1 MPARRRNYDKSCAG
15 LPSRDPLCCPYRF
28 VGAPRQSPGG
38 DRPQLYPVVRS
49 TVFRRDSSESAKPAY
64 VGLSTMSS
72 DSVPTTLKFG
82 PFELSTRERVL
93 RRGDVVLSL
102 GSRALDILIYLAER
116 PGEVIGKKQLI
127 DQVWS
132 DVNVE
137 EGSLRVHVA
146 AIRKALADG
155 QFGNRYVANVQG
167 RGYSFVGQVARLE
180 DGAIDKRDR
189 APNEVG
195 LPAQLLKMIG
205 RDPVLDDVK
214 DRIRND
220 RFVTLLGPGGIGK
233 TTVAVA
239 AGYAMAGEFNGG
251 IHFVDLGSLSDPHHV
266 PAAVGTSLGLALK
279 AKDTTSELLDVVR
292 SKKLLIILDSCEHL
306 IDAVASL
313 AERLFQEATQVHV
326 LATSRELLRVEGEYC
341 YRILPLDFPPDSLQ
355 TTNAMLR
362 YPAIQLFVERVAAK
376 GGNFVL
382 TDAEAPYVAE
392 MCRKLDGVP
401 LAIELA
407 AGRVAALGIKNT
419 VTSLV
424 SRLELLKLGRRTSVP
439 RHRTLRATLDW
450 SCDLLS
456 DIEKIVFRRIAPF
469 VGHFTLEGAHYVA
482 GELGPSD
489 GGIFDAIAGLV
500 EKSLLTTRI
509 DDTQVLYRLLDTTR
523 AYALEKLEL
532 HTEKD
537 TVHLRHAQYVAEH
550 LESRREVLATQVR
563 AERVAFYSSQLGN
576 VRAALEWSFG
586 PHGDDEIATRLAA
599 ACTQLFLELSLM
611 IECQVWAERAIGRLG
626 DQHKNS
632 RREMEIYASL
642 PLALMH
648 MEGSNERVRDGFCR
662 ALDIAVE
669 QHDLAYEL
677 RLLSGLFMYS
687 RWTTDINGALEIAA
701 RSKKVALQTQDPDD
715 MALAESMLGAAHHL
729 AGNHPVAQEHFE
741 EGLRY
746 SASGWRFRAGQHLF
760 HHTSLLLVGMA
771 RCLLFRGLFDQAQAY
786 AKLALEEGEKSGHP
800 ATLCRTLSLILPVY
814 LTLADHQLA
823 ERYITQLTDLSA
835 SSLLKPY
842 RAVATGLR
850 GQWLVL
856 QNDLSGGMLLLKRA
870 LQELGDQRH
879 EMLNMDFVCDLSAGL
894 VATGEHE
901 EALGLIVNA
910 LEVQQNGG
918 KYLYVP
924 ALLRMK
930 GLALASRSTEDYAEA
945 EGNLLSSID
954 WARRQSASLYELK
967 SASDLAELLLLQARV
982 AEAYRHISRALNGTP
997 EEMNSPVHKRARQI
1011 LAQLQ
1016 SGPKAAG

>member
-1 MPARRRNYDKSCAG
+1 
-15 LPSRDPLCCPYRF
+15 
-28 VGAPRQSPGG
+28 
-38 DRPQLYPVVRS
+38 
-49 TVFRRDSSESAKPAY
+49 
-64 VGLSTMSS
+64 MSS

-93 RRGDVVLSL
+93 RRDGKTLPL
-102 GSRALDILIYLAER
+102 GSRALDLLIYLAER
-116 PGEVIGKKQLI
+116 PGEVIGKKELI

-146 AIRKALADG
+146 AVRKALADG
-155 QFGNRYVANVQG
+155 QVGNRYVANVQG

-180 DGAIDKRDR
+180 DGPIDRRDR
-189 APNEVG
+189 DQNEVG

-205 RDPVLDDVK
+205 RDPVLDDVRN
-214 DRIRND
+214 RIRND

-239 AGYAMAGEFNGG
+239 AGHAMAEEFNGG
-251 IHFVDLGSLSDPHHV
+251 VHFVDLGSLTDPNHV

-279 AKDTTSELLDVVR
+279 AKDATAELLDAVR
-292 SKKLLIILDSCEHL
+292 SKKLLVILDSCEHL

-313 AERLFQEATQVHV
+313 AERLFQEAPQVHV

-341 YRILPLDFPPDSLQ
+341 YRILPLDFPPGSLQ
-355 TTNAMLR
+355 STSAMLR
-362 YPAIQLFVERVAAK
+362 YPAIQLFAERVAAK
-376 GGNFVL
+376 GGDFVL

-392 MCRKLDGVP
+392 ICRKLDGVP

-407 AGRVAALGIKNT
+407 AGRVAALGIRNT

-450 SCDLLS
+450 SYDLLS
-456 DIEKIVFRRIAPF
+456 DIEKVVFRRVGPF
-469 VGHFTLEGAHYVA
+469 VGHFPMEGAQYVA
-482 GELGPSD
+482 GEFGSSD

-509 DDTQVLYRLLDTTR
+509 DETPVQYRLLDTTR
-523 AYALEKLEL
+523 AYALEKLES
-532 HTEKD
+532 HTELD
-537 TVHLRHAQYVAEH
+537 AVLLRHAQYTTEH
-550 LESRREVLATQVR
+550 LESRREVLATQAR

-599 ACTQLFLELSLM
+599 ACMRLFLELSLM
-611 IECQVWAERAIGRLG
+611 IECQIWAERAIVRLG

-632 RREMEIYASL
+632 HREMEICASL

-648 MEGSNERVRDGFCR
+648 MEGSNERVREGFCR

-701 RSKKVALQTQDPDD
+701 RSKKVALQTRDSDD
-715 MALAESMLGAAHHL
+715 IALAESMLGAANHL

-741 EGLRY
+741 QGLRY
-746 SASGWRFRAGQHLF
+746 SASGSRFRAGQHLF
-760 HHTSLLLVGMA
+760 HHASLLLVGMA
-771 RCLLFRGLFDQAQAY
+771 RSLLYRGLFDQARAY
-786 AKLALEEGEKSGHP
+786 AKLALEESEKSGHP
-800 ATLCRTLSLILPVY
+800 PTLCRTLSLILPVY
-814 LTLADHQLA
+814 LTLADYQLA
-823 ERYITQLTDLSA
+823 EQYIRQLTDLSA
-835 SSLLKPY
+835 SGSLKPY
-842 RAVATGLR
+842 RAVAAGLR
-850 GQWLVL
+850 GQLLLV
-856 QNDLSGGMLLLKRA
+856 QNDLGGAILLLKRA
-870 LQELGDQRH
+870 LQELEDLRH

-894 VATGEHE
+894 VATGKHE
-901 EALGLIVNA
+901 EALTLIASA
-910 LEVQQNGG
+910 LEVQQHGG

-924 ALLRMK
+924 ALLRMR
-930 GLALASRSTEDYAEA
+930 GLTLASRSTDDYAEA
-945 EGNLLSSID
+945 ESSLLSSIG
-954 WARRQSASLYELK
+954 WARRQSSSLYELK

-982 AEAYRHISRALNGTP
+982 PEAYHHITTALNGTP
-997 EEMNSPVHKRARQI
+997 EAMKSPVHDRARQI
-1011 LAQLQ
+1011 LAKLQ

>member
-1 MPARRRNYDKSCAG
+1 MRDRRRNYDKSCAR
-15 LPSRDPLCCPYRF
+15 LPSRDPICGPYRF
-28 VGAPRQSPGG
+28 VRAPPQSPGG
-38 DRPQLYPVVRS
+38 ARPRLSSLVPS
-49 TVFRRDSSESAKPAY
+49 TLFLRGSCQSARPAY
-64 VGLSTMSS
+64 VGLSTMPS
-72 DSVPTTLKFG
+72 DSFPTTLKFG

-93 RRGDVVLSL
+93 RRDGVVLPL

-180 DGAIDKRDR
+180 DNTIDKRNR
-189 APNEVG
+189 AQNEVG
-195 LPAQLLKMIG
+195 LPAQPLRMIG
-205 RDPVLDDVK
+205 REAVLDDVK

-239 AGYAMAGEFNGG
+239 AGHALAEEFNGG
-251 IHFVDLGSLSDPHHV
+251 VHFVDLGSLTDPHHV
-266 PAAVGTSLGLALK
+266 LAAVGTSLGLALK
-279 AKDTTSELLDVVR
+279 AKDATAELLDAVR
-292 SKKLLIILDSCEHL
+292 SKQLLIILDSCEHL

-313 AERLFQEATQVHV
+313 AERLFHEATQVYV

-355 TTNAMLR
+355 TTSAMLR
-362 YPAIQLFVERVAAK
+362 YPAIQLLVERVAAK
-376 GGNFVL
+376 GGNFIL
-382 TDAEAPYVAE
+382 TDAEAPYAAE

-419 VTSLV
+419 VSSLA

-450 SCDLLS
+450 SYDLLS
-456 DIEKIVFRRIAPF
+456 DIERIVFRRIAAF
-469 VGHFTLEGAHYVA
+469 VGHFTLEGAQYVA
-482 GELGPSD
+482 GEVGSSD
-489 GGIFDAIAGLV
+489 GEIFDAIAGLM
-500 EKSLLTTRI
+500 EKSLLTRRI
-509 DDTQVLYRLLDTTR
+509 DETQVLYRLLDTTR

-532 HTEKD
+532 HTELD
-537 TVHLRHAQYVAEH
+537 TVVLRHAQYITEH
-550 LESRREVLATQVR
+550 LESQREVLATQ
-563 AERVAFYSSQLGN
+563 ATTERVAFYSNQLGS

-599 ACTQLFLELSLM
+599 ASTKLFLELSLL
-611 IECQVWAERAIGRLG
+611 IECQAWAERAIVRLG

-648 MEGSNERVRDGFCR
+648 TEGSNERVRDGFCR
-662 ALDIAVE
+662 ALDIAVQ
-669 QHDLAYEL
+669 QHDLANEL

-687 RWTTDINGALEIAA
+687 RWTTDISGALEIAA
-701 RSKKVALQTQDPDD
+701 RSKKVALQTLDPDD
-715 MALAESMLGAAHHL
+715 MALAESMLGAANHL
-729 AGNHPVAQEHFE
+729 AGNHLVAQEHFE
-741 EGLRY
+741 SGLRY
-746 SASGWRFRAGQHLF
+746 SASGLRFRTGQHLF

-771 RCLLFRGLFDQAQAY
+771 RSLLYRGLFDQAQAY
-786 AKLALEEGEKSGHP
+786 AKLALDEGEKSGHA
-800 ATLCRTLSLILPVY
+800 ATLCRTLSLVLPVY
-814 LTLADHQLA
+814 LTLADYQVA
-823 ERYITQLTDLSA
+823 ERLITQLSDLSA
-835 SSLLKPY
+835 SSFLKPY
-842 RAVATGLR
+842 RAVAAGLR
-850 GQWLVL
+850 GQWLL
-856 QNDLSGGMLLLKRA
+856 LKNDLSGGIPLLKRA
-870 LQELGDQRH
+870 LQELQNQRH
-879 EMLNMDFVCDLSAGL
+879 EMLNMDFVCELSAGL
-894 VATGEHE
+894 VATGKHE
-901 EALGLIVNA
+901 EALTLIVNA
-910 LEVQQNGG
+910 LEAQQNGG

-930 GLALASRSTEDYAEA
+930 GLTLASRSTEDYAEA
-945 EGNLLSSID
+945 ESSLLSSID

-982 AEAYRHISRALNGTP
+982 PEAYRHISTALNGTP
-997 EEMNSPVHKRARQI
+997 EEMKSVVHKRARQI
-1011 LAQLQ
+1011 LAHLQ
-1016 SGPKAAG
+1016 SGAKAAD